1 MKNYKMSKMVLR
13 FSLVIGGII
22 LWAMIEALEM
32 GSFMYIFPAA
42 LILFSFEKISK
53 DIVKDTYKEKSLADS
68 VRVVRIKQPV
78 DLMVNEYSDF
88 DDMEYIPNQ
97 KPRIKI
103 CM

>member
-13 FSLVIGGII
+13 FSLVISGVI

-42 LILFSFEKISK
+42 LILFSFEKISRE
-53 DIVKDTYKEKSLADS
+53 IVRDTYKEKPLADS
-68 VRVVRIKQPV
+68 VRVVRIKQPI

-88 DDMEYIPNQ
+88 EDAEYIPNQ
-97 KPRIKI
+97 QPRIKI